1 MNLNYIPNDE
11 NHRPQLKNAFLTK
24 REFLGKFGTGF
35 GMLGLASLL
44 GPELIKE
51 AGAQSSANLLAP
63 KAPQFKGT
71 AKRVIHILMSGGQS
85 HIDTWDPKPEL
96 EKKAGMTAGTGM
108 GRGGGKLLPSP
119 FKFIPSGKSG
129 LELSEIWP
137 NISKHAD
144 DMTIIRSM
152 NTAVPA
158 HEEATL
164 LMTCGDFRLPKPS
177 MGSWVLYGL
186 GTENQNIPGFVVL
199 GGNNGRNWG
208 SAFMPGH
215 FQGTNIDPRNTKI
228 ETLIENIKSGFTSG
242 SQQRQQLDLLYQ
254 LNEVH
259 KQKRKA
265 EAQLEARIQSFEL
278 AYRMQTEA
286 TEAFDVSRE
295 SDKTIKAYGEGG
307 HARQMIIARRL
318 LERGVRFVQVWQGGW
333 DTHAGIQQNMPRLA
347 GQSDQPI
354 AAFMQDLKDRGLFKD
369 TLIVCSSE
377 FGRSSTQDGP
387 GGRTH
392 NNKAMSAWLAGGG
405 VKGGFSYGATDELG
419 SAAVESPVD
428 THDLH
433 ATILH
438 LLGFDHEKLTFRS
451 GGRDFRLTD
460 VFGKVAKGVIA

>member
-44 GPELIKE
+44 GPELIRE

-63 KAPQFKGT
+63 KQPQFAGT

-96 EKKAGMTAGTGM
+96 AKKADMTVGGGM
-108 GRGGGKLLPSP
+108 GRGGKLLPSP

-144 DMTIIRSM
+144 DMTVIRSM

-158 HEEATL
+158 HDEATL
-164 LMTCGDFRLPKPS
+164 IMTCGDFRLPKPS

-228 ETLIENIKSGFTSG
+228 ETLIENIKSGFTSQN
-242 SQQRQQLDLLYQ
+242 QQRQQLDLLYQ

-295 SDKTIKAYGEGG
+295 PEKTLKAYGETG

-347 GQSDQPI
+347 AQSDQPI

-392 NNKAMSAWLAGGG
+392 NNKAMSAWMAGGG
-405 VKGGFSYGATDELG
+405 VKGGYAHGATDEIG

-428 THDLH
+428 VHDLH

-460 VFGKVAKGVIA
+460 VYGKLVKDVIA